1 MLVRLERF
9 AQERGFFRWS
19 ITTHILQALTA
30 EGVEDNSAAR
40 DYVARAVQIAAPEDY
55 IRAFLDEDRRLLAL
69 LPAIQKVAPAFV
81 SQLLD
86 YADYPLE
93 TQDPL
98 PQPLVEPLSERELEV
113 LRLIAAGLTNRE
125 IAGELVIAVG
135 TVKRHVNNIYGKLG
149 VHSRTQAIATAR
161 ELGLLAYV

>member
-93 TQDPL
+93 TQEPL